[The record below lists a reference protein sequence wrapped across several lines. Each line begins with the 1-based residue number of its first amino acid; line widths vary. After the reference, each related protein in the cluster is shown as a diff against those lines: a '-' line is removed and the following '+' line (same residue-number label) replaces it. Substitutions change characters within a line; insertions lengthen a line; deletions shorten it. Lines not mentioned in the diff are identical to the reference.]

1 VLPILTARIVMQLAA
16 GAKLLAVDLQ
26 AAEDR
31 RLFNAATKALA
42 VGIAAVQALACVASG
57 MYGSLSVVASVLVL
71 AQLVAGSLAVIALD
85 DLVAKGN
92 GVGVGEWRYRRRAHG
107 CRDRPVGQRE
117 REILGSGGG
126 DEIKSGA

>member
-42 VGIAAVQALACVASG
+42 VAIAAVQALACVASG
-57 MYGSLSVVASVLVL
+57 MFGSLSVVSSVLVL
-71 AQLVAGSLAVIALD
+71 VQLVAGSLAVIALD

-92 GVGVGEWRYRRRAHG
+92 GVGVGEWRCH
-107 CRDRPVGQRE
+107 
-117 REILGSGGG
+117 
-126 DEIKSGA
+126 